1 METIGVLLG
10 LALLIVLALRGTN
23 ILLASIVG
31 ALVVAV
37 TNGLGIATAFGH
49 DYTGAMFGFAG
60 KYFLLFLA
68 GAVFGRVMGES
79 GAAASIAH
87 ALADRLGARRAL
99 VIVTFATALLTYGG
113 VNVFIVVFATYP
125 LGLVLVQRANIPKRL
140 LGAAIGLG
148 AGTFTMTALPGSPS
162 IQNAISAQ
170 SLGTTLAA
178 APVLGLVAGAIMLVL
193 GLGYLEWQQRRA
205 ERSGDGF
212 RPAPTDVLAEADEG
226 RNGAPHWALAS
237 MPLIVVVATI
247 LVPLWMASRLPPDVG
262 GGALVTVL
270 RFARDQQI
278 LWPGVA
284 MALATLLAVVSMRR
298 FLPSVKAPWP
308 RRRQLGVAAPQHRS
322 GDRLRGVVQATTAF
336 NWFTGLMIGSGLP
349 PLVSAAI
356 SVNIVAGIVGSASG
370 GLGIWMPTLAQYY
383 LDAGV
388 PPEILHRVVT
398 VAAGGFDTMPHCGVV
413 ITFFTIMGLTHREAY
428 KDLFM
433 ICVAIPV
440 IATAVIV
447 ALGMTMYSETGVK
460 HERRVIASAA
470 RTLPGRPHR
479 AGCRRPPPELPR
491 VQ

>member
-1 METIGVLLG
+1 METLGVLLG

-23 ILLASIVG
+23 ILIASIVS

-37 TNGLGIATAFGH
+37 TNGLAIATAFGQ
-49 DYTGAMFGFAG
+49 DYAGAMFGFAG
-60 KYFLLFLA
+60 RYFILFLA

-99 VIVTFATALLTYGG
+99 VIITFATALLTYGG

-162 IQNAISAQ
+162 IQNVISAEN
-170 SLGTTLAA
+170 LGTTLAA
-178 APVLGLVAGAIMLVL
+178 APVLGLVAGGIMLAL
-193 GLGYLEWQQRRA
+193 GLAYLEWQRRRA
-205 ERSGDGF
+205 EHDGDNF
-212 RPAPTDVLAEADEG
+212 RPAPTDILADDGDDE
-226 RNGAPHWALAS
+226 RPTPHWTLAS
-237 MPLIVVVATI
+237 LPLVVVVATI
-247 LVPLWMASRLPPDVG
+247 LVPLWMASRLSPDAG
-262 GGALVTVL
+262 GNPLITVV
-270 RFARDQQI
+270 RFARDQPN
-278 LWPGVA
+278 LWPAVA
-284 MALATLLAVVSMRR
+284 MAIATLLAVFSMRR
-298 FLPSVKAPWP
+298 FLP
-308 RRRQLGVAAPQHRS
+308 QLRGTLGKGAESSALPLLNTACVI
-322 GDRLRGVVQATTAF
+322 GFGGVVQATTAF

-370 GLGIWMPTLAQYY
+370 GLGIWMPTLAHYY

-388 PPEILHRVVT
+388 PPAILHRVVT

-440 IATAVIV
+440 VATVVIV
-447 ALGMTMYSETGVK
+447 ALGMTMY
-460 HERRVIASAA
+460 
-470 RTLPGRPHR
+470 
-479 AGCRRPPPELPR
+479 
-491 VQ
+491 

>member
-1 METIGVLLG
+1 MDGGRKLREAGVGTIGVLLG

-23 ILLASIVG
+23 IFIASILS

-37 TNGLGIATAFGH
+37 TNGLAIATAFGH

-68 GAVFGRVMGES
+68 GAVFGRVMGET

-170 SLGTTLAA
+170 NLGTTLAA
-178 APVLGLVAGAIMLVL
+178 APVLGLVAGGIMLTL

-205 ERSGDGF
+205 EHSGDGF
-212 RPAPTDVLAEADEG
+212 RPAPTDVLAEAEEG
-226 RNGAPHWALAS
+226 TQPAPHWALAS

-247 LVPLWMASRLPPDVG
+247 LVPLWMASRLPPDAVG
-262 GGALVTVL
+262 GVLVTVL
-270 RFARDQQI
+270 RFARDQQV

-284 MALATLLAVVSMRR
+284 MALATLLVVVSMRR
-298 FLPSVKAPWP
+298 FLPSVKSA
-308 RRRQLGVAAPQHRS
+308 LGRGAESSALPLLNTAAVI
-322 GDRLRGVVQATTAF
+322 GFGGVVQATTAF
-336 NWFTGLMIGSGLP
+336 NWFTGLMIGSDLP

-356 SVNIVAGIVGSASG
+356 SVNIVAGIV
-370 GLGIWMPTLAQYY
+370 
-383 LDAGV
+383 DAGV
-388 PPEILHRVVT
+388 PPAILHRVVT

-413 ITFFTIMGLTHREAY
+413 ITFFTIMGMTHREAY

-440 IATAVIV
+440 VATVVIV
-447 ALGMTMYSETGVK
+447 ALGMTMY
-460 HERRVIASAA
+460 
-470 RTLPGRPHR
+470 
-479 AGCRRPPPELPR
+479 
-491 VQ
+491 

>member
-1 METIGVLLG
+1 VETLGVLLG

-23 ILLASIVG
+23 ILIASIVS

-37 TNGLGIATAFGH
+37 TNGVAIATAFGQEF
-49 DYTGAMFGFAG
+49 TGAMFGFAG
-60 KYFLLFLA
+60 RFFLLFLA

-148 AGTFTMTALPGSPS
+148 SGTFTMTALPGAPS
-162 IQNAISAQ
+162 IQNVISAE

-178 APVLGLVAGAIMLVL
+178 APVLGLVAGAIMLAL

-205 ERSGDGF
+205 ERIGDGF
-212 RPAPTDVLAEADEG
+212 RPAPTDVLPEADETL
-226 RNGAPHWALAS
+226 RPTPHWALAS
-237 MPLIVVVATI
+237 LPLLVVVATI
-247 LVPLWMASRLPPDVG
+247 LIPLWLASRLALDS
-262 GGALVTVL
+262 GANPLTTVL
-270 RFARDQQI
+270 RFARDQQM
-278 LWPGVA
+278 LWPAAA
-284 MALATLLAVVSMRR
+284 MALATLLAVFSMRR
-298 FLPSVKAPWP
+298 FLPEIP
-308 RRRQLGVAAPQHRS
+308 RTLGRGAESSALPLLNTAVVI
-322 GDRLRGVVQATTAF
+322 GFGGVVQATAAF
-336 NWFTGLMIGSGLP
+336 DWFTGLMLGSGLP

-388 PPEILHRVVT
+388 PAEVLHRVVT

-413 ITFFTIMGLTHREAY
+413 ITFLTIMGLTHREAY
-428 KDLFM
+428 KDIFM

-440 IATAVIV
+440 VATIVIV
-447 ALGMTMYSETGVK
+447 ALGSAMY
-460 HERRVIASAA
+460 
-470 RTLPGRPHR
+470 
-479 AGCRRPPPELPR
+479 
-491 VQ
+491 

>member
-1 METIGVLLG
+1 
-10 LALLIVLALRGTN
+10 
-23 ILLASIVG
+23 
-31 ALVVAV
+31 
-37 TNGLGIATAFGH
+37 
-49 DYTGAMFGFAG
+49 MFGFAG

-87 ALADRLGARRAL
+87 ALADRLGSRRAL

-170 SLGTTLAA
+170 NLGTTLAA
-178 APVLGLVAGAIMLVL
+178 APVLGLVAGAIMLAL

-212 RPAPTDVLAEADEG
+212 RPAPSDVLAEDG
-226 RNGAPHWALAS
+226 DTPAPHWALAS
-237 MPLIVVVATI
+237 LPLFVVVATI
-247 LVPLWMASRLPPDVG
+247 LIPLWLASRLALDAG
-262 GGALVTVL
+262 GGPVTTVL
-270 RFARDQQI
+270 RFAREQQI

-284 MALATLLAVVSMRR
+284 MALATILAVVSMRR
-298 FLPSVKAPWP
+298 FLPNVKSV
-308 RRRQLGVAAPQHRS
+308 LGRGAESSALPLLNTAAVI
-322 GDRLRGVVQATTAF
+322 GFGGVVQATAAF
-336 NWFTGLMIGSGLP
+336 DWFTGLMIGSGLP

-388 PPEILHRVVT
+388 PPAILHRVVT

-433 ICVAIPV
+433 ICVAVPV
-440 IATAVIV
+440 VATAVIV
-447 ALGMTMYSETGVK
+447 ALGMTMY
-460 HERRVIASAA
+460 
-470 RTLPGRPHR
+470 
-479 AGCRRPPPELPR
+479 
-491 VQ
+491 

>member
-23 ILLASIVG
+23 IFIASIVS

-37 TNGLGIATAFGH
+37 TNGLAIATAFGH

-87 ALADRLGARRAL
+87 ALADWLGARRAL

-170 SLGTTLAA
+170 NLGTTLAA
-178 APVLGLVAGAIMLVL
+178 APVLGLVAGAIMLAL

-212 RPAPTDVLAEADEG
+212 RPAPTDVLAEAEEG
-226 RNGAPHWALAS
+226 TQPAPHWALAS

-247 LVPLWMASRLPPDVG
+247 LVPLWMASRLPPDAG

-298 FLPSVKAPWP
+298 FLPSVKSA
-308 RRRQLGVAAPQHRS
+308 LGRGAESSALPLLNTAAVI
-322 GDRLRGVVQATTAF
+322 GFGGVVQATTAF
-336 NWFTGLMIGSGLP
+336 NWFTGLMFGSGLP

-388 PPEILHRVVT
+388 PPAILHRVVT

-413 ITFFTIMGLTHREAY
+413 ITFFTIMGMTHREAY

-440 IATAVIV
+440 VATVVIV
-447 ALGMTMYSETGVK
+447 ALGMTMY
-460 HERRVIASAA
+460 
-470 RTLPGRPHR
+470 
-479 AGCRRPPPELPR
+479 
-491 VQ
+491 

>member
-1 METIGVLLG
+1 VETIGVLLG

-23 ILLASIVG
+23 ILIASIVS

-37 TNGLGIATAFGH
+37 TNSLAIATAFGQN
-49 DYTGAMFGFAG
+49 YAGAMFGFAG
-60 KYFLLFLA
+60 RYFFLFLA

-125 LGLVLVQRANIPKRL
+125 LGVVLVQRANIPKRL

-148 AGTFTMTALPGSPS
+148 SGTFTMTALPGSPS
-162 IQNAISAQ
+162 IQNVISAEN
-170 SLGTTLAA
+170 LGTTLAA
-178 APVLGLVAGAIMLVL
+178 APVLGLVAGAIMLAL
-193 GLGYLEWQQRRA
+193 GLGYLEWQRRRA
-205 ERSGDGF
+205 ERVGDGF
-212 RPAPTDVLAEADEG
+212 RPAPTDVLAEADEDQ
-226 RNGAPHWALAS
+226 RPTPHWVLAS
-237 MPLIVVVATI
+237 LPLVVVVATI
-247 LVPLWMASRLPPDVG
+247 LIPLWLASRLAPDAG
-262 GGALVTVL
+262 GSALITVL
-270 RFARDQQI
+270 RFAKDQQT
-278 LWPGVA
+278 LWPVAA
-284 MALATLLAVVSMRR
+284 MALATLLAAFSMRR
-298 FLPSVKAPWP
+298 FLPEIRGTLKQGADSSALP
-308 RRRQLGVAAPQHRS
+308 LLNTAAVI
-322 GDRLRGVVQATTAF
+322 GFGGVVQATAAF
-336 NWFTGLMIGSGLP
+336 DWFTGLMIGSGLP

-388 PPEILHRVVT
+388 PPAILHRVVT

-440 IATAVIV
+440 VATVVIV
-447 ALGMTMYSETGVK
+447 ALGMTMY
-460 HERRVIASAA
+460 
-470 RTLPGRPHR
+470 
-479 AGCRRPPPELPR
+479 
-491 VQ
+491 